1 MNIKFG
7 ISKIPQIAG
16 SHFRHFDKLERR
28 IPKRVNRM
36 ASGNICWVRG
46 DITGDIYLDYLRSP
60 DEEPIPYVRLYLMI
74 DGSRDS
80 KPVKGLRI
88 MIYGALAE
96 LVYGYVQKGSRIG
109 VEGHIQI
116 RDRTDGI
123 GMVFEIV
130 AERVEF
136 IRNIDFERGRQTIT
150 NLKQRGRLIS
160 EPSINVEKGDVP
172 DDIIPEG

>member
-1 MNIKFG
+1 MNIKFR
-7 ISKIPQIAG
+7 ISKIPKIAG
-16 SHFRHFDKLERR
+16 SHFQHFNKIERR
-28 IPKRVNRM
+28 IPQRVNHM

-60 DEEPIPYVRLYLMI
+60 DKEPIPYVRLYLMI
-74 DGSRDS
+74 DGGRDA

-88 MIYGALAE
+88 MIYGVLAE

-116 RDRTDGI
+116 RDRSDGN
-123 GMVFEIV
+123 GVVFEVV

-136 IRNIDFERGRQTIT
+136 IRNIDFERGRQTISD
-150 NLKQRGRLIS
+150 LKQRGRLKS
-160 EPSINVEKGDVP
+160 ELPIDVEIGDVP

>member
-1 MNIKFG
+1 MFSTFYRN
-7 ISKIPQIAG
+7 
-16 SHFRHFDKLERR
+16 LERR
-28 IPKRVNRM
+28 MPQRVNLM
-36 ASGNICWVRG
+36 AQGNICWVRG
-46 DITGDIYLDYLRSP
+46 DITGDIYFDYLRSP

-96 LVYGYVQKGSRIG
+96 LVYGHVQKGSRIG

-116 RDRTDGI
+116 RDRSDGNGVI
-123 GMVFEIV
+123 FEIV

-136 IRNIDFERGRQTIT
+136 IRNIDFERGRQTIAD
-150 NLKQRGRLIS
+150 LKQRGKLKS
-160 EPSINVEKGDVP
+160 GPSFDVETGDVP

>member
-1 MNIKFG
+1 
-7 ISKIPQIAG
+7 
-16 SHFRHFDKLERR
+16 
-28 IPKRVNRM
+28 M

-74 DGSRDS
+74 DGSRDA

-88 MIYGALAE
+88 MIYGALAK
-96 LVYGYVQKGSRIG
+96 LVYGYIQKGSRIG

-116 RDRTDGI
+116 RDRSDGN
-123 GMVFEIV
+123 GVVFELV

-136 IRNIDFERGRQTIT
+136 IRNIDFERGRQTIAD
-150 NLKQRGRLIS
+150 LKQRERLNS
-160 EPSINVEKGDVP
+160 DPSLNVEIGDVP
-172 DDIIPEG
+172 NDIIPEG